1 MEIQNDLRDPIRL
14 DYFSFRREE
23 MLSFIPLNC
32 KTLLDIG
39 CGAGVFG
46 SLVKK
51 MVGAEIW
58 GVDPSP
64 SIVEIAP
71 RIFDHFFNDFFS
83 DKLDLP
89 KFYFDVITFNDSLE
103 HFPDPF
109 PALEAC
115 RSLLKPGGIIVCS
128 IPNVRYIDNLKHL
141 LLDLDWKY
149 EDSGIRDRTHLRF
162 FTKKSII
169 RMFEESDYKINSING
184 INKRYWWWDGRRFML
199 VRFLLG
205 RWILDMN
212 YLQFA
217 IVATPKISS
226 KTMPV

>member
-1 MEIQNDLRDPIRL
+1 MEIQKNLRETIPP
-14 DYFSFRREE
+14 DYFTCPRKE
-23 MLSFIPLNC
+23 MLSLIPLNC

-58 GVDPSP
+58 GIDPSP

-71 RIFDHFFNDFFS
+71 RVLDHFFNEFFS

-109 PALEAC
+109 PALEVC

-128 IPNVRYIDNLKHL
+128 IPNVRYIENLKHL
-141 LLDLDWKY
+141 LLDMDWKY
-149 EDSGIRDRTHLRF
+149 EDSGIRDQTHLRF
-162 FTKKSII
+162 FTKKSIM
-169 RMFEESDYKINSING
+169 RMFDEAGYKVESING
-184 INKRYWWWDGRRFML
+184 INQRYWWWNGKRFIL
-199 VRFLLG
+199 VRVLLG
-205 RWILDMN
+205 KWFLDMN

-217 IVATPKISS
+217 VVATPSNSS
-226 KTMPV
+226 KFLPI